1 MIGAFALKESV
12 PFLALNVCCQL
23 FLLIWYK
30 FFLNKHKTNDEGET
44 EELGKVDK
52 HFEEVEKERV
62 AIGLVYERAEAHGLI
77 EVVHRPTLRTNEQ
90 NDNNFVQANN
100 QNDD

>member
-52 HFEEVEKERV
+52 HFEKVAKDRE
-62 AIGLVYERAEAHGLI
+62 AIGLVFKRAEEYKLI
-77 EVVHRPTLRTNEQ
+77 EVAHRPSLRTN
-90 NDNNFVQANN
+90 
-100 QNDD
+100 